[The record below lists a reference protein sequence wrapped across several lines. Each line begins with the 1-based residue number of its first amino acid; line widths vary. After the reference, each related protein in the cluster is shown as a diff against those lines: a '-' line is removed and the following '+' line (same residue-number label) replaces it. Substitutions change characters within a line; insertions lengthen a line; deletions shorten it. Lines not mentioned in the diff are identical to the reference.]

1 MGIFSKSIRIAK
13 YVRNYADTVKRSP
26 AYIRVYKNI
35 ANKLEQFERESK
47 QTLKNDNFG
56 YKDFCAFIDFL
67 NRQGLKQNT
76 VRSLADKLKFILS
89 LMIRDMYKVNSTA
102 FQVRIKSEFVTS
114 VYLSV
119 DEVKQLY
126 YYKHYDKAQRIVV
139 DLFAVGCFTG
149 MRYSDYSTLNSN
161 NIQCGF
167 IVKKTKKTGVVVKIP
182 IHPIVREILERY
194 DGFPKYKGSKQNFN
208 KVLKTAVRRNG
219 FNQEILCEFT
229 QGGKIV
235 RQVKRKYEMIASH
248 TARRS
253 FATNAYLAGIPIA
266 RIMMLTGHQ
275 SETSFFKYIKIQN
288 TENAEEL
295 AHHAFF
301 AIA

>member
-1 MGIFSKSIRIAK
+1 MGIFSKSIRIAN
-13 YVRNYADTVKRSP
+13 YVRNYAETVKRSS

-35 ANKLEQFERESK
+35 ANKLEQFETESK
-47 QTLKNDNFG
+47 HTFKNDNFG
-56 YKDFCAFIDFL
+56 YKEFCSFVDFL

-76 VRSLADKLKFILS
+76 VRSLTDKLKFILS

-102 FQVRIKSEFVTS
+102 FQVRIKSEFITS

-126 YYKHYDKAQRIVV
+126 YYNHYDKAQRIVV
-139 DLFAVGCFTG
+139 DLFAIGCFTG
-149 MRYSDYSTLNSN
+149 MRYSDYSTLTSN
-161 NIQCGF
+161 NIQNGF

-194 DGFPKYKGSKQNFN
+194 GGFPLYKGSKQNFN
-208 KVLKTAVRRNG
+208 KVLKTSARRNG
-219 FNQEILCEFT
+219 FSQEILCEFT

-235 RQVKRKYEMIASH
+235 RQVKRKYEMVSSH

-295 AHHAFF
+295 ARHSFF
-301 AIA
+301 SV